1 MELKTHPDHYQFR
14 PLGHLIMATNNAH
27 HSIPISILPLK
38 IKLKAARELSK
49 TLLKMAKQIG
59 NRTPAGLYLRALS
72 SVSNTKYEIVHSK
85 FESVDFFCGQKSN
98 VDMTEL
104 FDSIN
109 QRRKEPNHMLPHS
122 YHPSNA
128 LPETDCSMN
137 KCSILENQLIHQ
149 MIQYLMRLITTLL
162 WIQLQQPQQLQQ
174 PSQSLIL
181 TCP

>member
-1 MELKTHPDHYQFR
+1 M
-14 PLGHLIMATNNAH
+14 
-27 HSIPISILPLK
+27 K

-109 QRRKEPNHMLPHS
+109 QRRKEIAS
-122 YHPSNA
+122 YCSNF
-128 LPETDCSMN
+128 
-137 KCSILENQLIHQ
+137 ILEPYPYLSITLHLYIFPNYKNPFRDK
-149 MIQYLMRLITTLL
+149 MI
-162 WIQLQQPQQLQQ
+162 WI
-174 PSQSLIL
+174 SL
-181 TCP
+181 